1 MSDHALTDDELKR
14 FGLAMGRLTREP
26 VPNVVDGLDEN
37 GDRQTLTLT
46 TFTLEQ
52 VHAMLQNVGVDTTCG
67 ACMSIAHTGFGGY
80 AHTCEAALEDLRY
93 GNGMSQVSVGP
104 PENAPKPTFDAVV
117 IAPGRAVLV
126 PLTVP
131 VPQRQ
136 AWARGYAKA
145 KADLRRYE
153 VDLPR
158 TADEVGEVVAYD
170 RPRSGEGE
178 RAHRRERMAMP
189 GTFDHNGGREGR

>member
-1 MSDHALTDDELKR
+1 MSDHTLTDDKLKR

-37 GDRQTLTLT
+37 GDRQTRTLT

-80 AHTCEAALEDLRY
+80 THTCEQGLEDLRNPVY
-93 GNGMSQVSVGP
+93 VGP
-104 PENAPKPTFDAVV
+104 PEHAPKPKWDVV
-117 IAPGRAVLV
+117 NISPGHSVFV
-126 PLTVP
+126 PLAVP
-131 VPQRQ
+131 VAQRK
-136 AWARGYAKA
+136 AWARGYAQA

-158 TADEVGEVVAYD
+158 TAEEAGAQVTYD
-170 RPRSGEGE
+170 RPRSGEAE
-178 RAHRRERMAMP
+178 RPHRRERMQRP
-189 GTFDHNGGREGR
+189 GALDLNPGRDER